1 MIKSMFRELGRTTP
15 VTGGFVRRMDYPI
28 QVSGYEVPANTFV
41 ICFPGQQYTLQK
53 DTLWDDSKEFNPRRF
68 FSVQFSFFGWETII
82 LQEDDFF
89 SFFFDVHVLNLI
101 EFD

>member
-1 MIKSMFRELGRTTP
+1 MRGTKQGFFILI

-68 FSVQFSFFGWETII
+68 FSVQLSFFGWETII
-82 LQEDDFF
+82 LQEDE
-89 SFFFDVHVLNLI
+89 FFFRSFLM
-101 EFD
+101 F